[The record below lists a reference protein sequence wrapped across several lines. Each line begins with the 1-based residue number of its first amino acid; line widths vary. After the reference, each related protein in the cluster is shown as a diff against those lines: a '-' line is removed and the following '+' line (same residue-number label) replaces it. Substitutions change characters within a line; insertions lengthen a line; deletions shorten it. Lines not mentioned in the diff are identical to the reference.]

1 MRDVIYSVLSRIKY
15 NDFSKIKCVNDCLNN
30 GLSGFVFG
38 RKNLRI
44 KREVRRI
51 CENKEQPV
59 PIIILGESGTG
70 KTYLSYCIEQEVQK
84 TGNKCI
90 RETTESC
97 IDRLVMTIKDNK
109 TLDSF
114 LERV

>member
-15 NDFSKIKCVNDCLNN
+15 NDFSKIKCVNDCLKN
-30 GLSGFVFG
+30 GLLGFVFG

-70 KTYLSYCIEQEVQK
+70 KTYLSY
-84 TGNKCI
+84 
-90 RETTESC
+90 R
-97 IDRLVMTIKDNK
+97 
-109 TLDSF
+109 
-114 LERV
+114 